1 MCATRDMAAVP
12 AMVLQQDKASEYV
25 LLQFAA
31 RELFDAQVGTGD
43 GASVVSAPDHRHD
56 QEQC

>member
-1 MCATRDMAAVP
+1 
-12 AMVLQQDKASEYV
+12 MVLQQDKASEYV